1 MKKLL
6 LKLLCLPIIGFGQS
20 YSIDQHNLQM
30 NGNANDPN
38 ISINT
43 YYNTL
48 DTCIISWNIIQRSV
62 PSEWDFSICF
72 PYCYAIGLTN
82 SQNLISPNEQVYL
95 NCHIYPNNM
104 VGNGIMQLEITTNNL
119 HKDTVTW
126 IVSVSS
132 VSNTDQFN
140 VIEFDKTHPF
150 KKIDFF
156 GRETKGKTNQP
167 LFYIY
172 DDGTVEKKI
181 ILE

>member
-1 MKKLL
+1 MQKLL
-6 LKLLCLPIIGFGQS
+6 FILLCLPMIGFGQS

-30 NGNANDPN
+30 YGNANDPD

-43 YYNTL
+43 YYNTI
-48 DTCIISWNIIQRSV
+48 DTCIISWNIIQRSL
-62 PSEWDFSICF
+62 PPQWDFSICF

-82 SQNLISPNEQVYL
+82 AQNLISPNEQVYL

-104 VGNGIMQLEITTNNL
+104 AGNGIVKMEIITNNL

-132 VSNTDQFN
+132 VTNTNQFK
-140 VIEFDKTHPF
+140 VIDFNKMQPF
-150 KKIDFF
+150 KVIDLS
-156 GRETKGKTNQP
+156 GRETKQTNQP

-172 DDGTVEKKI
+172 DDGTVEKRI
-181 ILE
+181 VIE